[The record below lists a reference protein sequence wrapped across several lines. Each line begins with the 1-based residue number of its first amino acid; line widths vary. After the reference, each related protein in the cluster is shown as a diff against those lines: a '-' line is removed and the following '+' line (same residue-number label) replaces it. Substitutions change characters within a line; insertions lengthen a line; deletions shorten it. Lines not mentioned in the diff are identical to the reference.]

1 MGVWGEE
8 EGALEFGGGGYCL
21 VEGSRSSLGEEQVA
35 LGEVGEDLFEK
46 FGEVQG
52 AEGCCVG
59 GGCGGHA
66 VVNVFVHL
74 VSSRLVYLSALGE
87 GLCFSGRLA
96 RLKGLAW
103 NGQSSLDIRPEIA
116 KS

>member
-21 VEGSRSSLGEEQVA
+21 VEGSGGALGEEQVA

-52 AEGCCVG
+52 AEGCCVVG
-59 GGCGGHA
+59 RCGHVFGR
-66 VVNVFVHL
+66 VVVHL
-74 VSSRLVYLSALGE
+74 VSSCLVYLSALRE
-87 GLCFSGRLA
+87 GPCFSDRLA
-96 RLKGLAW
+96 RPRGLAW
-103 NGQSSLDIRPEIA
+103 NEESSLDLRPEVA
-116 KS
+116 KL